1 MLLTSAI
8 LRARPGTPEGIT
20 LRVTNDVA
28 VYTTS

>member
-8 LRARPGTPEGIT
+8 LRTCPGIPEGIT
-20 LRVTNDVA
+20 LRVTDDVA